1 MGASMISVYWLIA
14 GAVLLALEA
23 FGLPGIG
30 FLFAGIAAILVGALV
45 EIGLIDGAAI
55 VTQFGV
61 FGLATVLF
69 AVLLWKKLKSW
80 RINPSAPH
88 YHNMV
93 GTEAV
98 VTQELINDAIGEVR
112 WSGALMRAR
121 LAEKHGSLTVGSTV
135 IVRAMDGNV
144 LLVAAK

>member
-1 MGASMISVYWLIA
+1 MISVYWLLA

-23 FGLPGIG
+23 FGIPGIG

-45 EIGLIDGAAI
+45 ELGLLHPLST

-69 AVLLWKKLKSW
+69 AVLLWNKLKSW
-80 RINPSAPH
+80 RINPNAPH

-98 VTQELINDAIGEVR
+98 VTQPLINDAIGEVR

-121 LAEKHGSLTVGSTV
+121 LADKHGSLAVGTPV
-135 IVRAMDGNV
+135 IIREMDGNV
-144 LLVAAK
+144 LLVVAK

>member
-1 MGASMISVYWLIA
+1 MISVYWLLA

-23 FGLPGIG
+23 FGIPGIG
-30 FLFAGIAAILVGALV
+30 FLFAGIAAILVGGLV
-45 EIGLIDGAAI
+45 ELGLIDPLAT

-69 AVLLWKKLKSW
+69 AILLWNKMKNW
-80 RINPSAPH
+80 RMNPSAPH

-98 VTQELINDAIGEVR
+98 VTQELINDATGEVR

-121 LAEKHGSLTVGSTV
+121 LADKSGSITVGTTV
-135 IVRAMDGNV
+135 IVREVDGNI
-144 LLVAAK
+144 LLVAPK

>member
-1 MGASMISVYWLIA
+1 MISVYWLLA

-23 FGLPGIG
+23 FGIPGIG

-45 EIGLIDGAAI
+45 EIGLIDPLSL

-61 FGLATVLF
+61 FGLATAAF
-69 AVLLWKKLKSW
+69 AALLWNKLKSW
-80 RINPSAPH
+80 RVNPNAPH
-88 YHNMV
+88 YHNMI

-98 VTQELINDAIGEVR
+98 VTLELINDAVGEVR

-121 LAEKHGSLTVGSTV
+121 LADKSGSAVVGSTV
-135 IVRAMDGNV
+135 IIREMDGNV
-144 LLVAAK
+144 LLVAPK

>member
-1 MGASMISVYWLIA
+1 MISVYWLLA

-23 FGLPGIG
+23 FGIPGIG

-45 EIGLIDGAAI
+45 ELALIDPLSI
-55 VTQFGV
+55 ITQFGV

-69 AVLLWKKLKSW
+69 AILLWNKMKSW
-80 RINPSAPH
+80 RMNPNAPQ
-88 YHNMV
+88 YSNMI

-121 LAEKHGSLTVGSTV
+121 IIDKTGSITVGRTV
-135 IVRAMDGNV
+135 IIREMDGNV

>member
-1 MGASMISVYWLIA
+1 MVSVYWLLA

-30 FLFAGIAAILVGALV
+30 FLFAGIAAILTGALV
-45 EIGLIDGAAI
+45 ETGLVDPFAT

-69 AVLLWKKLKSW
+69 AALLWNKLKSW
-80 RINPSAPH
+80 RVNPDAPH
-88 YHNMV
+88 YHNMI
-93 GTEAV
+93 GTEAT
-98 VTQELINDAIGEVR
+98 VTQELINDANGEVR

-121 LAEKHGSLTVGSTV
+121 LADKVGVAVAGSTV
-135 IVRAMDGNV
+135 IIRAMDGNV
-144 LLVAAK
+144 LLVAPK

>member
-1 MGASMISVYWLIA
+1 MISVYWLLA

-23 FGLPGIG
+23 FGIPGIG

-45 EIGLIDGAAI
+45 ELALIDPLSI
-55 VTQFGV
+55 ITQFGV

-69 AVLLWKKLKSW
+69 AILLWNKMKSW
-80 RINPSAPH
+80 RMNPNAPQ
-88 YHNMV
+88 YSNMI

-121 LAEKHGSLTVGSTV
+121 IVDKTGSITVGRTV
-135 IVRAMDGNV
+135 IIREMDGNV

>member
-1 MGASMISVYWLIA
+1 MVSVYWLLA

-23 FGLPGIG
+23 FGIPGIG

-45 EIGLIDGAAI
+45 ELALIDPLSI
-55 VTQFGV
+55 ITQFGV

-69 AVLLWKKLKSW
+69 AILLWNKMKSW
-80 RINPSAPH
+80 RMNPSAPQ
-88 YHNMV
+88 YNNMI

-121 LAEKHGSLTVGSTV
+121 LADKSGSVTVGRTV
-135 IVRAMDGNV
+135 IIREMDGNV

>member
-1 MGASMISVYWLIA
+1 MVSVYWLVA

-23 FGLPGIG
+23 FGIPGIG

-45 EIGLIDGAAI
+45 ELTLIDPFNI

-69 AVLLWKKLKSW
+69 AALLWKKLKSW
-80 RINPSAPH
+80 RVNPNAPH

-98 VTQELINDAIGEVR
+98 VTQELINDAIGQVH

-121 LAEKHGSLTVGSTV
+121 LAGKSGSVTVGSTV
-135 IVRAMDGNV
+135 TVHEVDGNI
-144 LLVAAK
+144 LLVAPK

>member
-1 MGASMISVYWLIA
+1 MISVYWLLA

-23 FGLPGIG
+23 FGIPGIG

-45 EIGLIDGAAI
+45 ETALIDPFAI

-69 AVLLWKKLKSW
+69 AVLLWNKMKSW
-80 RINPSAPH
+80 RMNPNAPH
-88 YHNMV
+88 YNNMV

-98 VTQELINDAIGEVR
+98 VTQELINDATGEVR

-121 LAEKHGSLTVGSTV
+121 LADKSGNAMAGSTV
-135 IVRAMDGNV
+135 IIREVDGNI
-144 LLVAAK
+144 LLVAPK